1 MNGISLDWAIL
12 DQPNQLFT
20 EKQACNFLKQ
30 LLDGVN
36 EAHKKGIIHRCIEPK
51 NIVLYE
57 EDKVKLIDFG
67 VEKSSKNNNLHAI
80 TGTPYYMAPEVLE
93 GR

>member
-1 MNGISLDWAIL
+1 MLEGI
-12 DQPNQLFT
+12 
-20 EKQACNFLKQ
+20 
-30 LLDGVN
+30 N

-51 NIVLYE
+51 NIVLTG
-57 EDKVKLIDFG
+57 DKVKLIDFG

-80 TGTPYYMAPEVLE
+80 TGTPYYMAPEILE